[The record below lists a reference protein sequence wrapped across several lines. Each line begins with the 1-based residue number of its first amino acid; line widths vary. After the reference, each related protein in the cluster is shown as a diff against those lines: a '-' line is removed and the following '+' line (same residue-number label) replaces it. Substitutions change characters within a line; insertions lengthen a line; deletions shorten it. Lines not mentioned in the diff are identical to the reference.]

1 MEHDKH
7 HELIRP
13 IVEIA
18 KSVGGFVAS
27 KVAELLVPEDV
38 FDDFMQ
44 GGASQMLDEA
54 LDGQDS

>member
-18 KSVGGFVAS
+18 QTVGGLIVS
-27 KVAELLVPEDV
+27 KVSELLVPEDV

-44 GGASQMLDEA
+44 GGASQLLDEA
-54 LDGQDS
+54 LDGDS